1 MAHAT
6 QPHHVPHDQLRTE
19 APSQRPHSD
28 KYVSAFVS
36 GSATV
41 DMSFRNPVLG
51 KSADHFKVGIDELT
65 VCLGNLSM
73 LEYGTNDVL
82 FRVLR
87 RGRNVPH
94 VNDPAPYEGQPA
106 HPEEHH
112 LNFQMI
118 DGPDPGQGDGS
129 AEALARQAASINMWR
144 DAFEFKIDR
153 PFITILEV
161 LSRAQEVATAVGTH
175 VREQGLVNPANGE
188 GAIWTSPVAAGAD
201 ALEDSKVFEVGVTTN
216 GQLKFSGNKIFWA
229 NFTIE
234 VPKQK
239 YRQIIFKNVDQ
250 KYISLHPGSGDEI
263 ARPYDTFHAKYAEA
277 VAALEALPANDPNTA
292 NLTNVVAYYLNLVQN
307 GSLHNYPLDPVW
319 DGNVGNDLNIL
330 GLSFVC
336 DGNLLNTLDR
346 RVTLEVGCSLPVK
359 NSPLVDH
366 GQESPDFVLGRYM
379 FHQPYSMGSGWDVGD
394 VDINQHSLTVP
405 HLGTITVQG
414 PRDRVVYHHLQ
425 AQQKIQIL
433 RLKLWARVRTYDETT
448 RKWGMK
454 TIVCPVEDIDYWH
467 IRMHFLEK

>member
-6 QPHHVPHDQLRTE
+6 QPHHVPHEQLRTE

-36 GSATV
+36 GSADV
-41 DMSFRNPVLG
+41 DMSFRNPILS

-65 VCLGNLSM
+65 VNLGNLSM
-73 LEYGTNDVL
+73 LEYGADDVL

-87 RGRNVPH
+87 RGRNEPH
-94 VNDPAPYEGQPA
+94 QNDPAPYAGQDP

-112 LNFQMI
+112 LNFRMV
-118 DGPDPGQGDGS
+118 DGP
-129 AEALARQAASINMWR
+129 AEYVEQWR

-161 LSRAQEVATAVGTH
+161 LGRAQEIASAVGTY
-175 VREQGLVNPANGE
+175 VREIGLVNPAAGV
-188 GAIWTSPVAAGAD
+188 GAIWTSPVAAGA
-201 ALEDSKVFEVGVTTN
+201 AVLQDSKIFQVGVTTN
-216 GQLKFSGNKIFWA
+216 GQLRFSGNKVFWA

-250 KYISLHPGSGDEI
+250 KYISLHPGSGNEI
-263 ARPYDTFHAKYAEA
+263 ARPYDTFHAKLAEA
-277 VAALEALPANDPNTA
+277 EAALAALPANDPNTA
-292 NLTNVVAYYLNLVQN
+292 NLTNVRDYYRGLVAN

-319 DGNVGNDLNIL
+319 DGNIGNNLDVLTQ
-330 GLSFVC
+330 SFVC

-379 FHQPYSMGSGWDVGD
+379 FHQPYQMGSWWDRED
-394 VDINQHSLTVP
+394 FEVDQCNLNVP

-425 AQQKIQIL
+425 AQQKIQVL
-433 RLKLWARVRTYDETT
+433 RLKLWARVRTYNEAT

-454 TIVCPVEDIDYWH
+454 TIVCPVEDTDYWH

>member
-6 QPHHVPHDQLRTE
+6 QPLHVPHEQLRTE
-19 APSQRPHSD
+19 APGRKEHSD

-41 DMSFRNPVLG
+41 DMTFRNPILQ
-51 KSADHFKVGIDELT
+51 KSADYFKVGIDELT
-65 VCLGNLSM
+65 VNLGNLSL

-94 VNDPAPYEGQPA
+94 ADDPSPPGGQDPP

-112 LNFQMI
+112 LNFRMVN
-118 DGPDPGQGDGS
+118 GPVGDL
-129 AEALARQAASINMWR
+129 EKWR
-144 DAFEFKIDR
+144 NAFEFKIDR
-153 PFITILEV
+153 AFLTILEV
-161 LSRAQEVATAVGTH
+161 LHRCKEVATAVGTYI
-175 VREQGLVNPANGE
+175 REEGLVNPANGE
-188 GAIWTSPVAAGAD
+188 GALWTVATVAGEDQD
-201 ALEDSKVFEVGVTTN
+201 ATHFDIDLTMN
-216 GQLKFSGNKIFWA
+216 GQLRFLGNRVFWA

-239 YRQIIFKNVDQ
+239 YRQVIFKDVDQ
-250 KYISLHPGSGDEI
+250 EYVSLHPGTGNEI
-263 ARPYDTFHAKYAEA
+263 ARPYDDFKAYYDEA
-277 VAALEALPANDPNTA
+277 VAALAALPPNDPE
-292 NLTNVVAYYLNLVQN
+292 TNNMQALVDYYNGLVQN
-307 GSLHNYPLDPVW
+307 KSLHNYSLDPVW
-319 DGNVGNDLNIL
+319 DLNVGDVDETELQ
-330 GLSFVC
+330 FVC

-366 GQESPDFVLGRYM
+366 GQEAPDFVLGRYM
-379 FHQPYSMGSGWDVGD
+379 FHQPYSMDAALIGTAAS
-394 VDINQHSLTVP
+394 NFLTVP

-425 AQQKIQIL
+425 PQQKIQVL
-433 RLKLWARVRTYDETT
+433 RLKLWARVRTYDERT

-467 IRMHFLEK
+467 IRLHFLEK

>member
-1 MAHAT
+1 
-6 QPHHVPHDQLRTE
+6 
-19 APSQRPHSD
+19 
-28 KYVSAFVS
+28 
-36 GSATV
+36 
-41 DMSFRNPVLG
+41 MSFRNPVLG

-87 RGRNVPH
+87 RGRGVPH
-94 VNDPAPYEGQPA
+94 VNDLAPPGSAVP

-112 LNFQMI
+112 LNFRMV
-118 DGPDPGQGDGS
+118 DGP
-129 AEALARQAASINMWR
+129 AEYVEQWR
-144 DAFEFKIDR
+144 DGFEFKIDR
-153 PFITILEV
+153 PFLTILEV
-161 LSRAQEVATAVGTH
+161 LGRAQEIASAVGTY
-175 VREQGLVNPANGE
+175 VREIGLVNPAGGV
-188 GAIWTSPVAAGAD
+188 GAIWTEPIAPLAP
-201 ALEDSKVFEVGVTTN
+201 ALLHSKIFWVSVTTN

-250 KYISLHPGSGDEI
+250 KYISLHPGNGNEI
-263 ARPYDTFHAKYAEA
+263 AHPYDTFLAYYTEA
-277 VAALEALPANDPNTA
+277 VADLAALPANDPETA
-292 NLTNVVAYYLNLVQN
+292 NQTNLVAYYAGLVQD
-307 GSLHNYPLDPVW
+307 GSLHNYALDPVW
-319 DGNVGNDLNIL
+319 DGILGDNLTTL

-379 FHQPYSMGSGWDVGD
+379 FHQPYSMQSTWDVNPAD
-394 VDINQHSLTVP
+394 DLNESSLTVP

-433 RLKLWARVRTYDETT
+433 RLKLWARVRTYNEAT